1 MNVQQTREIS
11 LDSEQ
16 SGQNIHC
23 DAGDTHGN
31 RHNVRMP
38 EASSQN
44 VDSSQESQGT
54 GEEFNDRPL
63 DHEAASTLLQLQS
76 RSAPTL
82 VTSDMRTSGANSA
95 DNRSV
100 FTNHCDQNIYT
111 NSDRFRVSRPQEALT
126 DRLSRNTY
134 ELPSNRVAHQ
144 NAPLYSETNIQ
155 NTIPGLNTVIGTM
168 QQHQINMQQQQTH
181 MYNKQETITSALNNV
196 MAMLQQLNKCSQP
209 NTQDSSTK
217 STELESP
224 TTIESEYISQNT
236 PELQQHDSTVSYN
249 FERQNRRIDQ
259 NAVNNTTC
267 TPYDSNTLLPERHSF
282 NPRGVINSSSDMG
295 SNQLIDDSRRYR
307 NDERVPQ
314 AETSQLSRKRQA
326 NARSD
331 IDQHQVHSDT
341 ANLGYSTDHYHL
353 SDTTSGLQSAEV
365 LSENH
370 ASQYSHNRSSKRS
383 YQPHATS
390 SLGAHTLAN
399 TGAYSLS
406 NTNTQGLQSD
416 NAPAQFERPEN
427 ATRIYQRHRNSKD
440 SMDRYQ
446 LYNTQGNQSTESTLH
461 CSQGRHL
468 NGMLDQSTERP
479 AQYLQSGWINER
491 TDQSTESPAQYLQ
504 RGWVNERADQ
514 STESP
519 AQYSQSRWIN
529 ERPEQRTEDAT
540 QYSRRRTING
550 RPDQRNRSSNW
561 ESNDIKLP
569 PFNGKEDWKVW
580 INRFET
586 VAERKHWDEET
597 RLDNLIPRLQGKAGD
612 FVFTQLSRHTLRKYS
627 ELIKELNSRFRV
639 VETTKTYAARFSQRS
654 QKPGETAE
662 EYAAELKRLY
672 AKAYEFRDYRTRQE
686 DLVRRFLDGL
696 RDADARF
703 EIEYNKEPEDI
714 DEAVYHAVNFVQ
726 TRHRSST
733 DVVSDRRNK
742 KYARR
747 MNSSSDSSDDNSD
760 LEDDGEMI
768 NRAYRVPNDTE
779 KGQSRRQKVT
789 EQKKGLSE
797 QTPSSQTESMNV
809 LADTKGMMETFISQL
824 QEIMQ
829 SGSNQSNRM
838 PQMQPSRGKTV
849 VCYGCQQTGHY
860 LRECPQKVS
869 RPFNRYTR
877 QKASTN
883 KVDEPQQRE
892 SKPITQT
899 LN

>member
-111 NSDRFRVSRPQEALT
+111 NSDRFRISRPQEALT

-155 NTIPGLNTVIGTM
+155 NTMPGLNTVIGTM

-196 MAMLQQLNKCSQP
+196 IAMLQQLNKCSQP

-217 STELESP
+217 GTELESP
-224 TTIESEYISQNT
+224 TTVESEYISQNT

-249 FERQNRRIDQ
+249 FERQNRRIDH

-314 AETSQLSRKRQA
+314 AATSQLSRKRQA
-326 NARSD
+326 NASSD
-331 IDQHQVHSDT
+331 LDQYQVHSDT
-341 ANLGYSTDHYHL
+341 ANLGYSTGHYHL

-406 NTNTQGLQSD
+406 DTNTQGLQSD

-427 ATRIYQRHRNSKD
+427 ATRIY
-440 SMDRYQ
+440 
-446 LYNTQGNQSTESTLH
+446 
-461 CSQGRHL
+461 
-468 NGMLDQSTERP
+468 
-479 AQYLQSGWINER
+479 
-491 TDQSTESPAQYLQ
+491 
-504 RGWVNERADQ
+504 
-514 STESP
+514 
-519 AQYSQSRWIN
+519 
-529 ERPEQRTEDAT
+529 
-540 QYSRRRTING
+540 
-550 RPDQRNRSSNW
+550 
-561 ESNDIKLP
+561 
-569 PFNGKEDWKVW
+569 
-580 INRFET
+580 
-586 VAERKHWDEET
+586 
-597 RLDNLIPRLQGKAGD
+597 
-612 FVFTQLSRHTLRKYS
+612 
-627 ELIKELNSRFRV
+627 
-639 VETTKTYAARFSQRS
+639 
-654 QKPGETAE
+654 
-662 EYAAELKRLY
+662 
-672 AKAYEFRDYRTRQE
+672 
-686 DLVRRFLDGL
+686 
-696 RDADARF
+696 
-703 EIEYNKEPEDI
+703 
-714 DEAVYHAVNFVQ
+714 
-726 TRHRSST
+726 
-733 DVVSDRRNK
+733 
-742 KYARR
+742 
-747 MNSSSDSSDDNSD
+747 
-760 LEDDGEMI
+760 
-768 NRAYRVPNDTE
+768 
-779 KGQSRRQKVT
+779 
-789 EQKKGLSE
+789 
-797 QTPSSQTESMNV
+797 
-809 LADTKGMMETFISQL
+809 
-824 QEIMQ
+824 
-829 SGSNQSNRM
+829 
-838 PQMQPSRGKTV
+838 
-849 VCYGCQQTGHY
+849 
-860 LRECPQKVS
+860 
-869 RPFNRYTR
+869 
-877 QKASTN
+877 
-883 KVDEPQQRE
+883 
-892 SKPITQT
+892 
-899 LN
+899 

>member
-16 SGQNIHC
+16 DGQNIHC

-31 RHNVRMP
+31 RHNARMP
-38 EASSQN
+38 EAFSQN

-54 GEEFNDRPL
+54 GEEFSDRPL

-100 FTNHCDQNIYT
+100 FTDHCDQNIYT
-111 NSDRFRVSRPQEALT
+111 NSDRFRISRPQEALT

-134 ELPSNRVAHQ
+134 EPPSNRVAHQ
-144 NAPLYSETNIQ
+144 NASLYSETNIQ
-155 NTIPGLNTVIGTM
+155 NTMPGLNTVIGTM

-224 TTIESEYISQNT
+224 TTVESEYISQNT

-249 FERQNRRIDQ
+249 FERRNRRIDQ

-314 AETSQLSRKRQA
+314 AETSQLSRKRQT
-326 NARSD
+326 NASLD
-331 IDQHQVHSDT
+331 LDQHQLHSDT
-341 ANLGYSTDHYHL
+341 ASLGYSTGHYYL

-406 NTNTQGLQSD
+406 DTNTQGLQSD
-416 NAPAQFERPEN
+416 NAPAQFERFEN

-468 NGMLDQSTERP
+468 NGMLDQSTEKP

-491 TDQSTESPAQYLQ
+491 TDQSTESPAQC
-504 RGWVNERADQ
+504 
-514 STESP
+514 
-519 AQYSQSRWIN
+519 SQSRWLN
-529 ERPEQRTEDAT
+529 ERPDQRTEDAT

-550 RPDQRNRSSNW
+550 RPDQPNRRPNW
-561 ESNDIKLP
+561 ESSDIKLP

-597 RLDNLIPRLQGKAGD
+597 RLANLIPRLQGK
-612 FVFTQLSRHTLRKYS
+612 
-627 ELIKELNSRFRV
+627 
-639 VETTKTYAARFSQRS
+639 
-654 QKPGETAE
+654 
-662 EYAAELKRLY
+662 
-672 AKAYEFRDYRTRQE
+672 
-686 DLVRRFLDGL
+686 
-696 RDADARF
+696 
-703 EIEYNKEPEDI
+703 
-714 DEAVYHAVNFVQ
+714 
-726 TRHRSST
+726 
-733 DVVSDRRNK
+733 
-742 KYARR
+742 
-747 MNSSSDSSDDNSD
+747 
-760 LEDDGEMI
+760 
-768 NRAYRVPNDTE
+768 
-779 KGQSRRQKVT
+779 
-789 EQKKGLSE
+789 
-797 QTPSSQTESMNV
+797 
-809 LADTKGMMETFISQL
+809 
-824 QEIMQ
+824 QEIL
-829 SGSNQSNRM
+829 SLHSY
-838 PQMQPSRGKTV
+838 PDTP
-849 VCYGCQQTGHY
+849 
-860 LRECPQKVS
+860 
-869 RPFNRYTR
+869 
-877 QKASTN
+877 
-883 KVDEPQQRE
+883 
-892 SKPITQT
+892 
-899 LN
+899 